1 MWVLLFLK
9 KKNQINH
16 FKLRY
21 ISYTQKFSFE
31 HYILVI
37 AYLYSCVAII
47 TI

>member
-9 KKNQINH
+9 KNQVNH

-21 ISYTQKFSFE
+21 ISYTKKFSFE

>member
-1 MWVLLFLK
+1 MGFVIFE
-9 KKNQINH
+9 KNQVNH

-31 HYILVI
+31 QYILVI